1 MPSSDV
7 TLTGDWARFGL
18 ILHSLAKPDLS
29 EPLKKIGEYMVA
41 QTEERFT
48 EEQGPDGKKWK
59 PSRRAERTGG
69 QTLTDTSRMRR
80 SIDYAVDEKAGVVE
94 VGTNVKYAPSHQFG
108 MSGKKTIPAR
118 PFLGFSKKNEEKIQ
132 DILEGWMRRKV
143 R

>member
-1 MPSSDV
+1 MPSSGI
-7 TLTGDWARFGL
+7 TLIGDWARLDL
-18 ILHSLAKPDLS
+18 ILDNLAKPDFS
-29 EPLKKIGEYMVA
+29 EPMEKIGEYMVA

-59 PSRRAERTGG
+59 PSRRAEQTGG
-69 QTLTDTSRMRR
+69 QTLTDTTRMRR
-80 SIDYAVDEKAGVVE
+80 SIDYAVDERALVVE
-94 VGTNVKYAPSHQFG
+94 TGTNVKYAPSHQFG
-108 MSGKKTIPAR
+108 MSGKKTLPAR